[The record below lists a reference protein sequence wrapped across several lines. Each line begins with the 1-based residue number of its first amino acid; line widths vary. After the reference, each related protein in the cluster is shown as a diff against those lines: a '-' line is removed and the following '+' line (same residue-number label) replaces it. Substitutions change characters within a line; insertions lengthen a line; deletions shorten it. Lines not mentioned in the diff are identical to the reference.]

1 MSSADL
7 LRYIKSPVGNTFRR
21 ARIKRRDAV
30 TGLFESNWL
39 DISTDVKSYGK
50 IKQEIDPTRLFK
62 FSFSNAK
69 IVVANDEGRYNPE
82 DNEASL
88 WYGYLNQQRTLVQ
101 IQCGF
106 VRHSLGSSG
115 QWVNNELPS
124 ASQWDVAAWDSD
136 LYLWD
141 QAISSSQFTGVISGD
156 IILSDKNEVAFN
168 IKPLT
173 SIFQDYPARNL
184 TGWTSTGF
192 TASEF
197 VTLLRDQTDG
207 AGSFIFRPFFGD
219 TTANWEIT
227 ATTNVYSNLNTST
240 ASGVLDKSVWDVI
253 EKLAEAEDF
262 VPYVSK
268 DGNFKFV
275 SRTANTTT
283 VAFEFHGAGSFN
295 TTYGKTI
302 KSIQSYGRKITKYY
316 SRVQVKFA
324 EADTATSYV
333 TQEASFSVSGSNT
346 PWTLGHKTLAIENLY
361 IPNTATASAI
371 ATNIYN
377 EYSALKNEITF
388 TTTLVPHLDL
398 LDRISITYDPSEVS
412 ASSLWDQNNWAA
424 DDTSTST
431 DLIFD
436 SSRGDSIKIQGTEF
450 KFLSI
455 ETDIDNM
462 QNVFI
467 ARQL

>member
-1 MSSADL
+1 MSKAEL
-7 LRYIKSPVGNTFRR
+7 LKYIKSPVGNTFKR

-30 TGLFESNWL
+30 TGLFESSWL

-50 IKQEIDPTRLFK
+50 VKQEIDPARLYK
-62 FSFSNAK
+62 FSFANAK

-101 IQCGF
+101 LQCGF

-115 QWVNNELPS
+115 QWVNYDLP
-124 ASQWDVAAWDSD
+124 ASSLWDVATWDSD
-136 LYLWD
+136 VYLWD
-141 QAISSSQFTGVISGD
+141 DNISAVQFTGIISGD
-156 IILSDKNEVAFN
+156 IILSDKNEVSFN

-173 SIFQDYPARNL
+173 SIFQDYPAKNL

-192 TASEF
+192 TASNF
-197 VTLLRDQTDG
+197 IALLRDQTDG
-207 AGSFIFRPFFGD
+207 SGSFIFRPFFGD
-219 TTANWEIT
+219 TTANWQIT
-227 ATTNVYSNLNTST
+227 ETTNVYSNLNTST
-240 ASGVLDKSVWDVI
+240 ANGVIDKSVWDVI

-262 VPYVSK
+262 VPLISK
-268 DGNFKFV
+268 DGVFQFK

-295 TTYGKTI
+295 TNYGHTI

-316 SRVQVKFA
+316 SRVQVKFNN
-324 EADTATSYV
+324 ADTATSYV
-333 TQEASFSVSGSNT
+333 VQEATFAVSGSNT
-346 PWTLGHKTLAIENLY
+346 PWTLGHKTLAIENFF
-361 IPNTATASAI
+361 IPNTATASTI

-377 EYSALKNEITF
+377 EYSTLKNEITF
-388 TTTLVPHLDL
+388 ATTLVPHLDL
-398 LDRISITYDPSEVS
+398 LDRISITYDTSEVNV
-412 ASSLWDQNNWAA
+412 SSLWDQNNWA
-424 DDTSTST
+424 DDATATGNLVWDAAS
-431 DLIFD
+431 
-436 SSRGDSIKIQGTEF
+436 GDSIKIQGTEF

-467 ARQL
+467 ARQI